1 MTLACISILV
11 SNMFELWVPI
21 TLAAAFLQN
30 LRSALQK
37 HLKGRLSTAGA
48 TMTRFIYAVPFALLY
63 VLVLNTQFDM
73 PWPQTSAIFLFYMAV
88 GGIAQIAATALLVYL
103 FSFRNFAVGTTY
115 SKTET
120 VQTAIFGAV
129 VLGDPV
135 SAGAVAAILVSLA
148 GVVALSVAKEAA
160 TWRSL
165 LTSWTSRTA
174 LIGLA
179 SGACFGISAIAY
191 RAASLSLGGEG
202 FLMQAGFTLAC
213 VTVFQTLIMAVYVVI
228 REPGELLRVIK
239 AWRVAVIVGLAG
251 MSASA
256 CWFTAMTIQNAA
268 YVRTLGQIELVFT
281 FLVSVLLFREKPTW
295 VEVLG
300 IVLVMA
306 GILLLLQTR

>member
-1 MTLACISILV
+1 
-11 SNMFELWVPI
+11 
-21 TLAAAFLQN
+21 
-30 LRSALQK
+30 
-37 HLKGRLSTAGA
+37 
-48 TMTRFIYAVPFALLY
+48 
-63 VLVLNTQFDM
+63 
-73 PWPQTSAIFLFYMAV
+73 
-88 GGIAQIAATALLVYL
+88 
-103 FSFRNFAVGTTY
+103 
-115 SKTET
+115 
-120 VQTAIFGAV
+120 
-129 VLGDPV
+129 
-135 SAGAVAAILVSLA
+135 
-148 GVVALSVAKEAA
+148 
-160 TWRSL
+160 
-165 LTSWTSRTA
+165 
-174 LIGLA
+174 
-179 SGACFGISAIAY
+179 
-191 RAASLSLGGEG
+191 
-202 FLMQAGFTLAC
+202 MQAGFTLAC